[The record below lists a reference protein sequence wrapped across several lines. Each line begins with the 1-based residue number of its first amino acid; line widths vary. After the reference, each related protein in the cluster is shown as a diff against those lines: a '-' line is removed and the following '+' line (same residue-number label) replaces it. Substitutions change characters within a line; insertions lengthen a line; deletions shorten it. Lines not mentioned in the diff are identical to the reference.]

1 MATFFKFE
9 KRRGDT
15 FMEIFK
21 RNHNKC
27 NTTKFLVK
35 PLFR

>member
-1 MATFFKFE
+1 MATVFKFE
-9 KRRGDT
+9 NRRGYT

-21 RNHNKC
+21 RNRNKC